1 MAVNPTA
8 LEGWIKKY
16 NWYISAASKRK
27 AQTDTLLAAER
38 KKKNPNPER
47 IKFYVQRTQ
56 NLSKE
61 IAKWKTGVA
70 ATQNKIYVRE
80 GQYDKLL
87 TGASRDAYMAINA
100 LFKTYGLE
108 TLAPK
113 IFDYVKNGYSADT
126 ISVLLQDTAEYKTR
140 FAGNEARK
148 KAGLPVLDPGQYL
161 ALEAG
166 YRQVMESA
174 GLPIGFYDK
183 PNDFT
188 QWIARNTSPTEIESR
203 VELATQATAL
213 ATPAYRQ
220 ALNQMGISNGEMT
233 AYFLDP
239 KKALPFLQKS
249 AATAAIGG
257 EALTQGLTFDQ
268 SYSEQLALRG
278 VTTAEAQQGY
288 QQVASELPTMQQLG
302 SIYGDQWGQRESE
315 ETAFGT
321 NAASAAKRAG
331 LIAKE
336 RGAFGSATGAGKGGL
351 AQSGGAR

>member
-16 NWYISAASKRK
+16 NWYISTASKRK
-27 AQTDTLLAAER
+27 AQADTLLAAER

-56 NLSKE
+56 DLSKE

-126 ISVLLQDTAEYKTR
+126 ISVLLQDTPEYKTR

-188 QWIARNTSPTEIESR
+188 QWIAKNTSPTEIESR

-257 EALTQGLTFDQ
+257 EAITQGLSFDQ
-268 SYSEQLALRG
+268 SYAEQLALRG
-278 VTTAEAQQGY
+278 VTTAQAQQGY
-288 QQVASELPTMQQLG
+288 QQVATELGGMQDLG
-302 SIYGDQWGQRESE
+302 KIYGQQWGQRESE
-315 ETAFGT
+315 ETTFGT
-321 NAASAAKRAG
+321 SAEAVNKKAG
-331 LIAKE
+331 LLNRE
-336 RGAFGSATGAGKGGL
+336 RGAFTGASGGAKGGL